1 VAMGVDLAILPE
13 AARDL
18 VVAAALASILMN
30 PLLFW
35 MADRRMAAA

>member
-1 VAMGVDLAILPE
+1 
-13 AARDL
+13 
-18 VVAAALASILMN
+18 VAAALASILMN